1 MASDDTGTYDSIVD
15 VHLYTGCLS
24 FVGGFLV
31 LGMFWW
37 DKRLRQEQL
46 GKMVQIITICDLLY
60 TVKFVAGAV
69 SWHMGLR
76 DERDSFHI
84 FPDNCLSSAV
94 YGMLLS
100 TAIVAWNACWLVDL
114 VITIT
119 RPLSS
124 TRKHMVWYHIF
135 VWSASVGTAVYV
147 WATGV
152 PAQSADH
159 TCWVRAGSANLVLFD
174 FIVGLYLVLAVG
186 SLLFAL
192 RATLFAGT
200 RMTRSLRAA
209 IFWRH
214 FTYVATFAFMWAWP
228 FVHHFL
234 EDTMWVTYVDAF
246 TVSGQAFALSLIRL
260 REPGAA
266 AAMVEMLGALG
277 RECVRRLVAAA
288 TCRCRRACC
297 GRDHERCRRR
307 CRRRLR
313 RLRKRCSCTLCG
325 PARRGGH
332 KVSLAAV
339 GDYEAIGG
347 GTDGVGGPATRRDG
361 HGRAR
366 AGSQDSS
373 GGSHGSHS
381 SHSSRNSSSSGSS
394 SSSDD
399 DEPPRRHARSAS
411 TRQPQQQPHNSRLI
425 AEGIARA
432 RSSMRLEGARFGGG
446 GWRRGLPVRADSFLR
461 SRQSFAAGL
470 APPASPMAA
479 ATGEQ
484 DAPGWGPSL
493 SGVSLPEIEFGKA
506 LGSSQAPSL
515 RGRARGERQAR
526 SQAGRGTGDE
536 ADSSDDSSDWASL
549 GAPERVNWP
558 GLSGEASAVAL
569 LSAAAASEAGADG
582 DGSEGGQDADEI
594 DAAAELAA
602 VRRAAGL
609 LRSGGLAAWRGADER
624 RGAASPRRAAGEGRP
639 CAPADAPAGEGAM
652 GASKL
657 ATRSTLPQ
665 RPGRAGLRQPGR
677 SSSRAFS
684 RAGDLLAAPGTS
696 AANAALA
703 ASRAAVAAA
712 GGQLH
717 WGEAASAASPRT
729 SLLGGGGGGYGSF
742 TEARGPAPAPSRPL
756 PFKAGP
762 AVAPALPAGA
772 PPPSH
777 AAIEASLVCKTSD
790 HGEASVG
797 AGGQRALGAVP
808 LTAAGSAS
816 RRPLGRSV
824 PPAPP
829 SRRASDAPGPAPSA
843 AGTDAARRAGE
854 ADALPQPEAGPDAPA
869 WMVWPRPSRATSVP
883 RGGWAALSLG
893 ESSAATGSARPGK
906 QASRAPADRAPHS
919 PGSPPPHRRLRIVAT
934 HTPLVRSSI
943 VRLRSNSASEF
954 APGCANPFI
963 EDLITAAAAPLGW
976 SAPRAVGEQEAAL
989 AARRAAVAGHG
1000 GCPLLLPAPN
1010 LPASLVSRAQPT
1022 PAGSWVLAGVDLAFG
1037 DDGDDDDDHPASPA
1051 QTWAAVA
1058 AAAASQASAEAEAT
1072 EAALDSL
1079 GGWPGGR
1086 SAPAAS
1092 DRRGAQGTDAGQP
1105 VTGDAGFSDDSE
1117 EEGERV
1123 GAWMTTPHRGSA
1135 QPKAGWVR
1143 DRMRTLSG
1151 APAAQPRA
1159 KGGLPGQP
1167 GQRAT
1172 PGRSKLSQETP
1183 FPDEKSGPTDSRASA
1198 AAAAAM
1204 AGMKRPESPKPLQG
1218 FDVGA
1223 TLRRELSL
1231 CVLSG
1236 LCQTVLVAELD
1247 YGLAKDA
1254 AARRGPAH
1262 KEAPCVSLA
1271 LGDSALSSGGRL
1283 ASGQSFGPGSTTSIG
1298 KESAGPSSAAAQ
1310 GAAPASGAGGASGWW
1325 GTESLGRAGDGSA
1338 VIPGP
1343 LPPPEKVESF
1353 AELLK
1358 RPATARRRFSML
1370 SNFSSKK
1377 FQRAARKVAHAAAV
1391 KAAEDDALLAASS
1404 SGRFR
1409 SRRRQKRR
1417 RALSTRYKPPLG
1429 SLVSMTLNGSMAGA
1443 GRAAGVPIL
1452 VEGEDSTTSGE
1463 DSERGARRSL
1473 GHRGSRSHKSHTAK
1487 ASRAGRAGETGTLQH
1502 PGRGRGSGSPAA
1514 AAPGGLGQRSDST
1527 DSSMHLDEPLLLG
1540 AGADG
1545 RGSFSRQS
1553 SGSSV
1558 DEGGSPLLSSDPP
1571 RVRVFTAAP
1580 RRSDRRRS
1588 SVMDE
1593 FQVQSIED
1601 EAFAKLRARMG
1612 IGGVQLASAFDPALM
1627 QEGKLRAHFSHGASR
1642 SFFCRSVNDDIILKT
1657 IERDEVEAL
1666 ASLLPA
1672 YLKHLDVNPD
1682 SLLCRF
1688 LALIVVHV
1696 RGVGPLYC
1704 LVMQNS
1710 FPFGNLGMQSVVFD
1724 LKGST
1729 VGRRSKPAGDDSHG
1743 AKKGKA
1749 KPKGALRLDQDF
1761 REMAPKG
1768 VPLASPRLTSE
1779 IVSQVIRDVTL
1790 LGTYGLMDYSC
1801 LLAISPVPDGC
1812 RAQVQSAGPAPLNA
1826 GGPPRRW
1833 SSFSAVVSEIP
1844 EWRPDPSVPARKSV
1858 QVVVQIG
1865 IVDLLQQYDLGKK
1878 IEHRFKQLM
1887 RLGRSADVSAVPAE
1901 RYASRFSDFVA
1912 NVLQGCDIALKPAK
1926 GPTG

>member
-1 MASDDTGTYDSIVD
+1 MASDDTSTYDSIVD
-15 VHLYTGCLS
+15 VHLYMGCLS

-159 TCWVRAGSANLVLFD
+159 TCWVRADSANLVLFD

-277 RECVRRLVAAA
+277 R
-288 TCRCRRACC
+288 
-297 GRDHERCRRR
+297 D
-307 CRRRLR
+307 
-313 RLRKRCSCTLCG
+313 
-325 PARRGGH
+325 
-332 KVSLAAV
+332 
-339 GDYEAIGG
+339 
-347 GTDGVGGPATRRDG
+347 
-361 HGRAR
+361 
-366 AGSQDSS
+366 
-373 GGSHGSHS
+373 
-381 SHSSRNSSSSGSS
+381 
-394 SSSDD
+394 
-399 DEPPRRHARSAS
+399 
-411 TRQPQQQPHNSRLI
+411 
-425 AEGIARA
+425 
-432 RSSMRLEGARFGGG
+432 
-446 GWRRGLPVRADSFLR
+446 
-461 SRQSFAAGL
+461 RQSFAAGL

-558 GLSGEASAVAL
+558 GLSGEASAVTL

-602 VRRAAGL
+602 
-609 LRSGGLAAWRGADER
+609 
-624 RGAASPRRAAGEGRP
+624 
-639 CAPADAPAGEGAM
+639 
-652 GASKL
+652 
-657 ATRSTLPQ
+657 
-665 RPGRAGLRQPGR
+665 
-677 SSSRAFS
+677 
-684 RAGDLLAAPGTS
+684 
-696 AANAALA
+696 
-703 ASRAAVAAA
+703 
-712 GGQLH
+712 
-717 WGEAASAASPRT
+717 
-729 SLLGGGGGGYGSF
+729 
-742 TEARGPAPAPSRPL
+742 
-756 PFKAGP
+756 
-762 AVAPALPAGA
+762 
-772 PPPSH
+772 
-777 AAIEASLVCKTSD
+777 
-790 HGEASVG
+790 
-797 AGGQRALGAVP
+797 
-808 LTAAGSAS
+808 
-816 RRPLGRSV
+816 
-824 PPAPP
+824 
-829 SRRASDAPGPAPSA
+829 
-843 AGTDAARRAGE
+843 
-854 ADALPQPEAGPDAPA
+854 
-869 WMVWPRPSRATSVP
+869 
-883 RGGWAALSLG
+883 
-893 ESSAATGSARPGK
+893 
-906 QASRAPADRAPHS
+906 
-919 PGSPPPHRRLRIVAT
+919 
-934 HTPLVRSSI
+934 
-943 VRLRSNSASEF
+943 
-954 APGCANPFI
+954 
-963 EDLITAAAAPLGW
+963 
-976 SAPRAVGEQEAAL
+976 
-989 AARRAAVAGHG
+989 
-1000 GCPLLLPAPN
+1000 
-1010 LPASLVSRAQPT
+1010 
-1022 PAGSWVLAGVDLAFG
+1022 
-1037 DDGDDDDDHPASPA
+1037 
-1051 QTWAAVA
+1051 
-1058 AAAASQASAEAEAT
+1058 
-1072 EAALDSL
+1072 
-1079 GGWPGGR
+1079 
-1086 SAPAAS
+1086 
-1092 DRRGAQGTDAGQP
+1092 
-1105 VTGDAGFSDDSE
+1105 
-1117 EEGERV
+1117 
-1123 GAWMTTPHRGSA
+1123 
-1135 QPKAGWVR
+1135 
-1143 DRMRTLSG
+1143 
-1151 APAAQPRA
+1151 
-1159 KGGLPGQP
+1159 
-1167 GQRAT
+1167 
-1172 PGRSKLSQETP
+1172 
-1183 FPDEKSGPTDSRASA
+1183 
-1198 AAAAAM
+1198 
-1204 AGMKRPESPKPLQG
+1204 G

-1429 SLVSMTLNGSMAGA
+1429 
-1443 GRAAGVPIL
+1443 
-1452 VEGEDSTTSGE
+1452 
-1463 DSERGARRSL
+1463 
-1473 GHRGSRSHKSHTAK
+1473 
-1487 ASRAGRAGETGTLQH
+1487 
-1502 PGRGRGSGSPAA
+1502 
-1514 AAPGGLGQRSDST
+1514 
-1527 DSSMHLDEPLLLG
+1527 
-1540 AGADG
+1540 
-1545 RGSFSRQS
+1545 
-1553 SGSSV
+1553 
-1558 DEGGSPLLSSDPP
+1558 
-1571 RVRVFTAAP
+1571 
-1580 RRSDRRRS
+1580 SDRRRS

>member
-1 MASDDTGTYDSIVD
+1 MASDDTSTYDSIVD

-159 TCWVRAGSANLVLFD
+159 TCWVRADSANLVLFD

-277 RECVRRLVAAA
+277 R
-288 TCRCRRACC
+288 
-297 GRDHERCRRR
+297 D
-307 CRRRLR
+307 
-313 RLRKRCSCTLCG
+313 
-325 PARRGGH
+325 
-332 KVSLAAV
+332 
-339 GDYEAIGG
+339 
-347 GTDGVGGPATRRDG
+347 
-361 HGRAR
+361 
-366 AGSQDSS
+366 
-373 GGSHGSHS
+373 
-381 SHSSRNSSSSGSS
+381 
-394 SSSDD
+394 
-399 DEPPRRHARSAS
+399 
-411 TRQPQQQPHNSRLI
+411 
-425 AEGIARA
+425 
-432 RSSMRLEGARFGGG
+432 
-446 GWRRGLPVRADSFLR
+446 
-461 SRQSFAAGL
+461 RQSFAAGL

-479 ATGEQ
+479 ATGEK

-493 SGVSLPEIEFGKA
+493 GGVSLPEIEFGKA

-515 RGRARGERQAR
+515 RGRARGQRQAR

-558 GLSGEASAVAL
+558 GLSGEASSVAL

-602 VRRAAGL
+602 
-609 LRSGGLAAWRGADER
+609 
-624 RGAASPRRAAGEGRP
+624 
-639 CAPADAPAGEGAM
+639 
-652 GASKL
+652 
-657 ATRSTLPQ
+657 
-665 RPGRAGLRQPGR
+665 
-677 SSSRAFS
+677 
-684 RAGDLLAAPGTS
+684 
-696 AANAALA
+696 
-703 ASRAAVAAA
+703 
-712 GGQLH
+712 
-717 WGEAASAASPRT
+717 
-729 SLLGGGGGGYGSF
+729 
-742 TEARGPAPAPSRPL
+742 
-756 PFKAGP
+756 
-762 AVAPALPAGA
+762 
-772 PPPSH
+772 
-777 AAIEASLVCKTSD
+777 
-790 HGEASVG
+790 
-797 AGGQRALGAVP
+797 
-808 LTAAGSAS
+808 
-816 RRPLGRSV
+816 
-824 PPAPP
+824 
-829 SRRASDAPGPAPSA
+829 
-843 AGTDAARRAGE
+843 
-854 ADALPQPEAGPDAPA
+854 
-869 WMVWPRPSRATSVP
+869 
-883 RGGWAALSLG
+883 
-893 ESSAATGSARPGK
+893 
-906 QASRAPADRAPHS
+906 
-919 PGSPPPHRRLRIVAT
+919 
-934 HTPLVRSSI
+934 
-943 VRLRSNSASEF
+943 
-954 APGCANPFI
+954 
-963 EDLITAAAAPLGW
+963 
-976 SAPRAVGEQEAAL
+976 
-989 AARRAAVAGHG
+989 
-1000 GCPLLLPAPN
+1000 
-1010 LPASLVSRAQPT
+1010 
-1022 PAGSWVLAGVDLAFG
+1022 
-1037 DDGDDDDDHPASPA
+1037 
-1051 QTWAAVA
+1051 
-1058 AAAASQASAEAEAT
+1058 
-1072 EAALDSL
+1072 
-1079 GGWPGGR
+1079 
-1086 SAPAAS
+1086 
-1092 DRRGAQGTDAGQP
+1092 
-1105 VTGDAGFSDDSE
+1105 
-1117 EEGERV
+1117 
-1123 GAWMTTPHRGSA
+1123 
-1135 QPKAGWVR
+1135 
-1143 DRMRTLSG
+1143 
-1151 APAAQPRA
+1151 
-1159 KGGLPGQP
+1159 
-1167 GQRAT
+1167 
-1172 PGRSKLSQETP
+1172 
-1183 FPDEKSGPTDSRASA
+1183 
-1198 AAAAAM
+1198 
-1204 AGMKRPESPKPLQG
+1204 G

-1473 GHRGSRSHKSHTAK
+1473 GRRGSRSHKSHTAK